1 MQLLARIYSAVRQRS
16 SRYKMGYQMRLFTQ
30 GEAHSRSLIKAV
42 SWRITGSI
50 DTFVISFVLS
60 GKISLAGAIASVEV
74 VTKIALYYFHERL
87 WAIIPWGR

>member
-1 MQLLARIYSAVRQRS
+1 
-16 SRYKMGYQMRLFTQ
+16 MGFLTQ

-60 GKISLAGAIASVEV
+60 GKVGLAGAIASVEV
-74 VTKIALYYFHERL
+74 ITKICLYYFHERA
-87 WAIIPWGR
+87 WSMIPWGR